1 MANLESRIEKLEQA
15 IGGIRKVVVC
25 YPGDAVPDDESV
37 QVYRV
42 IYISPAPR
50 EDVNE
55 S

>member
-15 IGGIRKVVVC
+15 IGGITKVVVV
-25 YPGDAVPDDESV
+25 YGDAPVPDDENV

-42 IYISPAPR
+42 RYVRPKV
-50 EDVNE
+50 DTNE